1 MNHSKF
7 ITTVLAT
14 ALLLGSVVP
23 ALAEDSVQ
31 SSSTVEI
38 NAQTPTVHIEIENKT
53 EQGDQNSE
61 ESDTPHLRGENR
73 FGEGSSTDEMRSS
86 HGDRLQKK
94 LENEHQRGEE
104 AIDKRIKSLTELS
117 ARLASITLLSP
128 EALASIQAS
137 LTAEIAKLT
146 ELKTKI
152 DSDTATSTLMDD
164 LGDIK
169 KSNRVYLVVEPK
181 ARIAASASRINAV
194 VTQMQAFVVKLEA
207 RIALAQTAGVDV
219 SLANTA
225 LTDLQAKIADAKVQA
240 DSAVSLTVNLAADNG
255 DASIKASNMT
265 ALKDARAKIELAQ
278 KDLADA
284 RHDAGTIRGIVKGS
298 E

>member
-1 MNHSKF
+1 
-7 ITTVLAT
+7 
-14 ALLLGSVVP
+14 
-23 ALAEDSVQ
+23 
-31 SSSTVEI
+31 
-38 NAQTPTVHIEIENKT
+38 
-53 EQGDQNSE
+53 
-61 ESDTPHLRGENR
+61 
-73 FGEGSSTDEMRSS
+73 MRSS

-152 DSDTATSTLMDD
+152 GSDTATSTLMGD
-164 LGDIK
+164 LGDITK
-169 KSNRVYLVVEPK
+169 ANRVYLVVEPK

-225 LTDLQAKIADAKVQA
+225 LTDLQAKIADAKLQA
-240 DSAVSLTVNLAADNG
+240 DTAVSLTVNLVADNG
-255 DASIKASNMT
+255 DASIKASNIT
-265 ALKDARAKIELAQ
+265 TLKDARTKIELAQ

-284 RHDAGTIRGIVKGS
+284 RHDAGTIRGIVKVNGS
-298 E
+298 EEASTNSNH